1 MKETGKGPAILR
13 INNEKRVIAALR
25 HQQLT
30 SRQDLSRQLSLSKNT
45 VSLIVDDLIAAGLVE
60 EREPF
65 SSSVAGR
72 RKIGIALRP
81 ERRLSAGIM
90 VERQRVH
97 LRVCDAFSQV
107 LEERTWQTETADPAR
122 LLAELVR
129 HCQQLTRDYPALI
142 GIALG
147 FPGIIDPQRGWMH
160 HSSHLGWQ
168 DADLFSSLQPQVSV
182 PLLIM
187 NNVKAAALL
196 SARQL
201 KCDPTDSNF
210 YLRIGEGV
218 GGALVKE
225 GEIYTGSSWTAGE
238 VGHLVIDPHGIRCSC
253 GRRGCLETLI
263 SQPAIQQ
270 QLAEKAPGLSWEN
283 RASAPDIVNALM
295 ATAGT
300 HLGHALGQIM
310 LLLNPGDIVIDGPW
324 NHHEGFVAAVRHS
337 AKQSALDFTLQRTR
351 LHFIEQRVDPANGLA
366 LAVLEQH
373 ERVDPLSYSG

>member
-1 MKETGKGPAILR
+1 MKETGKGTAILR

-30 SRQDLSRQLSLSKNT
+30 SRQDLSRQLKLSKNT
-45 VSLIVDDLIAAGLVE
+45 VSLIVDDFIAAGIVE

-65 SSSVAGR
+65 SSSMAGR

-90 VERQRVH
+90 VERQGVH

-107 LEERTWQTETADPAR
+107 LEERTWQTETADPTR
-122 LLAELVR
+122 LLAELGK

-187 NNVKAAALL
+187 NNVKAAALM
-196 SARQL
+196 SVQQL
-201 KCDPTDSNF
+201 KCDPTNSNF

-238 VGHLVIDPHGIRCSC
+238 VGHLVINPRGVRCSC
-253 GRRGCLETLI
+253 GRKGCLETLI

-270 QLAEKAPGLSWEN
+270 QLAQKAPGLCWEN
-283 RASAPDIVNALM
+283 RASAPDIVNTIM
-295 ATAGT
+295 ATAGMY
-300 HLGHALGQIM
+300 LGHALGQIM

-324 NHHEGFVAAVRHS
+324 NCHEGFVTAVRHS
-337 AKQSALDFTLQRTR
+337 AKQSALDFTVQRTR
-351 LHFIEQRVDPANGLA
+351 LHFIEQRVDPARGLA

-373 ERVDPLSYSG
+373 ERVDPLSPGA